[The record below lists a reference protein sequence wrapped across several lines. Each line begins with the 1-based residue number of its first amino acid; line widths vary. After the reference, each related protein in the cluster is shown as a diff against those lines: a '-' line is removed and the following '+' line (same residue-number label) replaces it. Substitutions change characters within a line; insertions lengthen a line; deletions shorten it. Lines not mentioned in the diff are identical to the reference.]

1 MVPVKVAGSGGD
13 VKMGVKPD
21 DTFCP
26 KLKAPTEPAQAAVWD
41 AHPPTVKANASVSAK
56 NGGFSHNTSPP
67 PFPEETRENPHPPLS
82 ALLARPHSIHPAP
95 TPGSDGCVSCFT
107 PPHPSHTPPQV

>member
-26 KLKAPTEPAQAAVWD
+26 KLKSPTEPAQAAVWD

-56 NGGFSHNTSPP
+56 NGGFSHHPCPPSFQEEAWQTTYPPRIHRLVLPNGFYPSPVHASKAG
-67 PFPEETRENPHPPLS
+67 FLRAIRRH
-82 ALLARPHSIHPAP
+82 
-95 TPGSDGCVSCFT
+95 
-107 PPHPSHTPPQV
+107 

>member
-26 KLKAPTEPAQAAVWD
+26 KLKGPTEPAQAAVWD

-56 NGGFSHNTSPP
+56 NGGFSHNPCPPWFQEESWNIAYPARTAVLVLPNGFHASPR
-67 PFPEETRENPHPPLS
+67 FNVKLFVTRQS
-82 ALLARPHSIHPAP
+82 S
-95 TPGSDGCVSCFT
+95 
-107 PPHPSHTPPQV
+107 